1 MPTIKELKT
10 LAKDL
15 GLRGYSRM
23 KKQELINLL
32 NSHNHVVSTSRRPR
46 RSTSRRPRR
55 PRRSTSRRP
64 RRSSSRRP
72 RRSTSRKT
80 TNNVTLKSLR
90 VKAKRLGIKGYS
102 KLKKAELERLITSTK
117 TVAKTPELECTQMM
131 EATEFVEL
139 ASDIPKNLKVKFRL
153 SPTVVHCYNIVGLR
167 SWMLAGN
174 SQDPMT
180 RIKFNDKQIK
190 QVKEQWK
197 KLKKAKSEILLQ
209 QLKDDMVINA
219 DSNIIPDWEPKKK
232 KCNYVFMISIAT
244 PHRFFSAIHIIPKN
258 KWNSVKNLNN
268 GIHTSQSNFQK
279 ITRTAK
285 WSLEIPAASDMA
297 VTGGV
302 QYPNNNGI
310 MGLLDSG
317 SDGAAILASFQKLWE
332 ANKLLTTKKFVNGR
346 RTNID
351 DGKFKLN
358 MPGFAKILDKS
369 ISGTVR
375 TNNNTYMVNPSY
387 KNMMNPNYSATEV
400 LNIGGDLLD
409 VGFWD
414 RVRGGQPEHVRN
426 PGSLFYNYWLALG
439 EQLNELEYN
448 ETSQY

>member
-1 MPTIKELKT
+1 MATLKELKAV
-10 LAKDL
+10 AKNL

-32 NSHNHVVSTSRRPR
+32 NSHNHIV
-46 RSTSRRPRR
+46 
-55 PRRSTSRRP
+55 STSRRP
-64 RRSSSRRP
+64 RRSSSR
-72 RRSTSRKT
+72 KT
-80 TNNVTLKSLR
+80 TSKVTLKSLR
-90 VKAKRLGIKGYS
+90 EKAKRLGIKGYS
-102 KLKKAELERLITSTK
+102 KLKKAELELLITSTK

-139 ASDIPKNLKVKFRL
+139 ASDIPNDLKVKFRL

-167 SWMLAGN
+167 SWMLAGD

-180 RIKFNDKQIK
+180 RINFNDKQIK
-190 QVKEQWK
+190 QVKAQWK
-197 KLKKAKSEILLQ
+197 KLKKAKSAILLQ

-219 DSNIIPDWEPKKK
+219 DSNVIPDWKPKKK

-244 PHRFFSAIHIIPKN
+244 PHRYFSAIHIIPKN
-258 KWNSVKNLNN
+258 KWNTVKNLNNN

-285 WSLEIPAASDMA
+285 WSLEFPAASDMA

-302 QYPNNNGI
+302 QYPNNNGN

-358 MPGFAKILDKS
+358 MPVFAKVLDKN

-375 TNNNTYMVNPSY
+375 NNNNMYTVNPSY
-387 KNMMNPNYSATEV
+387 KTMMSTNYSAVEV
-400 LNIGGDLLD
+400 LNAGGELLD

>member
-1 MPTIKELKT
+1 
-10 LAKDL
+10 
-15 GLRGYSRM
+15 
-23 KKQELINLL
+23 
-32 NSHNHVVSTSRRPR
+32 
-46 RSTSRRPRR
+46 
-55 PRRSTSRRP
+55 
-64 RRSSSRRP
+64 
-72 RRSTSRKT
+72 
-80 TNNVTLKSLR
+80 
-90 VKAKRLGIKGYS
+90 
-102 KLKKAELERLITSTK
+102 
-117 TVAKTPELECTQMM
+117 MM

-139 ASDIPKNLKVKFRL
+139 ASDIPKSLKVKFRL

-167 SWMLAGN
+167 SWMLTGK
-174 SQDPMT
+174 SHDPMT
-180 RIKFNDKQIK
+180 KIKFNDKQIK
-190 QVKEQWK
+190 KVKEQWK
-197 KLKKAKSEILLQ
+197 KLKKEKSAILLQ

-244 PHRFFSAIHIIPKN
+244 PHRFFSAIHIIPKS

-285 WSLEIPAASDMA
+285 WSLEFPAASDMA

-302 QYPNNNGI
+302 QYPNNNGN
-310 MGLLDSG
+310 MGLLDAG

-358 MPGFAKILDKS
+358 MPGFAKVLDKT

-375 TNNNTYMVNPSY
+375 HHNNMYNVNPSY
-387 KNMMNPNYSATEV
+387 KNMMSTTYSATEV
-400 LNIGGDLLD
+400 LNVGGDLLD

-414 RVRGGQPEHVRN
+414 RVRGGQPEQVRN